1 MAELHEANATIVYRA
16 ATFLRSELR
25 HEWNRPVVW
34 PAWVLGATV
43 IALIV
48 PGIRTFYRERQ

>member
-1 MAELHEANATIVYRA
+1 LGMSFFTLKYRDLDPA
-16 ATFLRSELR
+16 LRSELR
-25 HEWNRPVVW
+25 REWNRPVVW
-34 PAWVLGATV
+34 PAWVLGATA